1 MVLIDALYINNSGG
15 KVLLDYLMTQLE
27 LSDKKVFYLL
37 DDRITGNIIPVKS
50 TNQVLFLKAGL
61 WRRHTF
67 YQKHKNDFTTVL
79 CFGNLP
85 PTIRVNAKVYTYFH
99 QLLFLEIPEG
109 TSFLTTL
116 TIHLKMKVVQF
127 LQPNTDFWLVQ
138 TELVK
143 SKFLKKYAP
152 KSDTVLLL
160 PFYLPFEDQVTPI
173 VRNPHQYV
181 FVSNGVPH
189 KNHIRLIN
197 AFCAFFETHKKGT
210 LYVTI
215 SEEFVFLKKYIDN
228 KINSGFPIINL
239 GHIDRFRLQ
248 ELYLQSTFHVFP
260 SLTESFGLGLIEGI
274 ECGCKI
280 IGADLAYTYAVCE
293 PSIVFNPIDESDI
306 VSALEKSLTE
316 NLTTST
322 AKVKN
327 EMKALLEFLK

>member
-37 DDRITGNIIPVKS
+37 DERIVGNSVAIKS
-50 TNQVLFLKAGL
+50 TNRVLFLKAGL

-67 YQKHKNDFTTVL
+67 YQKHKNDFSTVL

-85 PTIRVNAKVYTYFH
+85 PSIKINAKVYTYFH
-99 QLLFLEIPEG
+99 QLLFLEIPKG
-109 TSFLTTL
+109 TSILTTL

-127 LQPNTDFWLVQ
+127 LLPNTDYWLVQ

-152 KSDTVLLL
+152 KPETVLLL
-160 PFYLPFEDQVTPI
+160 PFYLPFEVNTTKIERKP
-173 VRNPHQYV
+173 NQYV

-189 KNHIRLIN
+189 KNHIRLVN
-197 AFCAFFETHKKGT
+197 AFCTFFEIHKKGT

-215 SEEFVFLKKYIDN
+215 SEEFVFLKKYIDD

-239 GHIDRFRLQ
+239 GHIDRFQLQ
-248 ELYLQSTFHVFP
+248 ELYLQSAFHIFP
-260 SLTESFGLGLIEGI
+260 SLTESFGLGLIEGV
-274 ECGCKI
+274 ECGCAI

-293 PSIVFNPIDESDI
+293 PSIVFNPLNESAI
-306 VSALEKSLTE
+306 VRALEKSLTE
-316 NLTTST
+316 NLPP
-322 AKVKN
+322 VK
-327 EMKALLEFLK
+327 LKLKMRWKHSYNF